1 MGEVIVVVAVVVE
14 VVDAVVVEVVV
25 ADVVEVVVSLV
36 VKRVVVVKVVEML
49 FMIAWGWCTS
59 KRLLASSAIL
69 RRLLSNNF

>member
-1 MGEVIVVVAVVVE
+1 MVEVIVVVAVVVE

-25 ADVVEVVVSLV
+25 AVVVKIVVSLV

-69 RRLLSNNF
+69 KKIVK